1 MYKTDFFTTNSAELR
16 SGHVIVPRT
25 SILRSAF
32 HSLRPT
38 VNWVIRL
45 SRRLA
50 TLGRPEHI
58 RNGRHLDGQPSLVTN
73 CGRITGNLEVSRS
86 RVEVGSEVAHRAAPR
101 LATVRR
107 SNCTC
112 GFPACS
118 FHEGSPFRDA
128 IKVLTVLVNEWT
140 FFASV
145 GSIQSDSIL
154 GRKCTGISLMELIHL
169 SVLTHCL
176 AFLFP
181 TAFAGCLPRP
191 TSVAGRPVT

>member
-1 MYKTDFFTTNSAELR
+1 ML
-16 SGHVIVPRT
+16 SGLP
-25 SILRSAF
+25 A
-32 HSLRPT
+32 
-38 VNWVIRL
+38 
-45 SRRLA
+45 
-50 TLGRPEHI
+50 I
-58 RNGRHLDGQPSLVTN
+58 RNLHDRRFGEG
-73 CGRITGNLEVSRS
+73 
-86 RVEVGSEVAHRAAPR
+86 EVGSEVAHRAAPM

-176 AFLFP
+176 AFSSQPPSPAAFP
-181 TAFAGCLPRP
+181 DPLPSP
-191 TSVAGRPVT
+191 VARSHDFRHA

>member
-1 MYKTDFFTTNSAELR
+1 M
-16 SGHVIVPRT
+16 
-25 SILRSAF
+25 
-32 HSLRPT
+32 
-38 VNWVIRL
+38 
-45 SRRLA
+45 
-50 TLGRPEHI
+50 
-58 RNGRHLDGQPSLVTN
+58 
-73 CGRITGNLEVSRS
+73 
-86 RVEVGSEVAHRAAPR
+86 

-154 GRKCTGISLMELIHL
+154 GRKCTGISLMELIH
-169 SVLTHCL
+169 STRVPS
-176 AFLFP
+176 FP
-181 TAFAGCLPRP
+181 YSLPISLPATAFAGCLPP
-191 TSVAGRPVT
+191 EPLPSPVAQSKDNHHA

>member
-1 MYKTDFFTTNSAELR
+1 M
-16 SGHVIVPRT
+16 
-25 SILRSAF
+25 
-32 HSLRPT
+32 
-38 VNWVIRL
+38 
-45 SRRLA
+45 
-50 TLGRPEHI
+50 
-58 RNGRHLDGQPSLVTN
+58 
-73 CGRITGNLEVSRS
+73 
-86 RVEVGSEVAHRAAPR
+86 

-128 IKVLTVLVNEWT
+128 IKVVTVLVNEWT

-145 GSIQSDSIL
+145 GSIQSGSIL
-154 GRKCTGISLMELIHL
+154 GRKCTGISQMDLIHL
-169 SVLTHCL
+169 SVFSLPG
-176 AFLFP
+176 FLFP